1 VYEALAA
8 SCERVLDR
16 HHWLERI
23 DVETGEELSPGGRP
37 GTAPGRDAGP
47 GVAAGSGVRAGV
59 ADGAGSGPGVASGRA
74 AGPGEG
80 GSGVRA
86 GVADGA
92 ASGAGEGGSG
102 SGVNSAVG
110 GDGSGPDTWQGAAS
124 AVGRGVSGK
133 HLAGPLLVV
142 RDTAR
147 AVLAEYARVRE
158 AGARAAEAVEEAG
171 ALVAG
176 LVRRIRGEAP
186 ANAPEWVRRLG
197 ELRRAQGRL
206 ATLRE
211 TRYADLTRLDALAES
226 LSGGL
231 ADAGRRAADC
241 FADEHAFDS
250 FRERAA
256 ELAERAAA
264 LDTAAG
270 GDALTAELDELAA
283 GLATVTETASGLDIA
298 DATVRTRI
306 LASAADVLAAVN
318 RARALLDARRRELA
332 GAESAAEFAA
342 ETALLAQS
350 VSGALAAADTP
361 EACELHLGR
370 LLVQVEDLTTRFA
383 ADPERL
389 AALAERGDEIQQA
402 LTARKQALADE
413 RAQRAARLASSAE
426 RILDTVR
433 RRAAALG
440 SADEVNAYFAGDPLA
455 AEHRKVTEQLRAL
468 GDPAKAAELTAA
480 LAAAREDTARTL
492 RDRADLYE
500 DAGATIRLG
509 RHRFAVNTQPLD
521 LALVPHGDGLAFT
534 VTGTDYVGPVRDEG
548 LTSTRRFWSRPLVSE
563 SPEVYRAEYLAATLL
578 MAAPGFW
585 GEGSGLAAGSAL
597 PRRVPDPPAA
607 PAGARLRGGGS
618 SRGAGNRATG
628 HDDAGG
634 TSRAKALGERR
645 HRPEGAVAA
654 VAGSEDRGGSL
665 ARLVRD
671 ALAGRVDEGYQQGV
685 HDHDAELILRGLVQV
700 ASTAGLLRYT
710 PGVRAGAQ
718 LFWAY
723 GVEAGARAAW
733 GTRARSLAR
742 AGGYGGGAAEL
753 GALCGEVGEAAV
765 RFLGGLGLGGE
776 GARVLGEYLVSELA
790 AEEPGFVRGEAA
802 ASVAARFAEALG
814 GADGVAY
821 KELLG
826 DLDAL
831 GGDLRARWQLALAWL
846 GAFGGADGDH
856 LEAAA
861 ELLCGEGGPVVRY
874 PAPGGVDFTVDGLL
888 GDHPRVRNGT
898 LRLRLDELLARVRR
912 FEADEVPAYRAYRRH
927 RASVVAAERERL
939 DLAAYRPRPLT
950 GFVRNRLIDEVYLPL
965 VGDSLAKQFGTAGGL
980 LMLLS
985 PPGYGKTTLVEYVA
999 ARLGLALV
1007 TVSGPALGTG
1017 VTSLDPERAPD
1028 ATARREVEKLVLALS
1043 LGSNVLLHL
1052 DDIQHTSPELL
1063 QKFIPLCD
1071 ATRRIEGPGG
1081 TYDLRGKRFAVCM
1094 SGNPYT
1100 ESGTLF
1106 RVPDML
1112 ANRADVWNL
1121 GDVLTGREDVF
1132 ALSYVENA
1140 LTANPLLAPLAG
1152 RDRRDLDLLLR
1163 LAAADPTAR
1172 ADALTHPYQPG
1183 ELASVTAVLAQALR
1197 VRDVLLTVNAAYVSA
1212 ASGDGP
1218 PFLLQGSY
1226 RDMSRLT
1233 ARLHPSLTREDVD
1246 ALIADHYRGEA
1257 HALASGASAA
1267 LRGLAEL
1274 TGLGPT

>member
-1 VYEALAA
+1 
-8 SCERVLDR
+8 
-16 HHWLERI
+16 
-23 DVETGEELSPGGRP
+23 
-37 GTAPGRDAGP
+37 
-47 GVAAGSGVRAGV
+47 
-59 ADGAGSGPGVASGRA
+59 
-74 AGPGEG
+74 
-80 GSGVRA
+80 
-86 GVADGA
+86 
-92 ASGAGEGGSG
+92 
-102 SGVNSAVG
+102 VNSAVG

-211 TRYADLTRLDALAES
+211 TRYADLARLDALAES

-776 GARVLGEYLVSELA
+776 GAGVLGEYLVSELA

-846 GAFGGADGDH
+846 GAFGGAEGDH
-856 LEAAA
+856 LE
-861 ELLCGEGGPVVRY
+861 
-874 PAPGGVDFTVDGLL
+874 
-888 GDHPRVRNGT
+888 
-898 LRLRLDELLARVRR
+898 
-912 FEADEVPAYRAYRRH
+912 
-927 RASVVAAERERL
+927 VAAERERL

-965 VGDSLAKQFGTAGGL
+965 VGDSLAKQFGTADGL

-1100 ESGTLF
+1100 GSGTLF

-1172 ADALTHPYQPG
+1172 ADALTHPYQPD

-1233 ARLHPSLTREDVD
+1233 ARLHPSLTREEVD